1 MPEDAATTRLEE
13 PSVGQMRMWLD
24 ESARRIAE
32 TFGAHAATSAPGTIV
47 LCSTLH
53 QRWKNAPAA
62 IMCNILAVWP
72 FRRFVRMA
80 LFTTGQDALGL
91 CYLVRFCEP
100 AIKDGLLRIA
110 SGGNAALALQER
122 KMACGPCL
130 EDMERGQAA
139 PPRIEHWH
147 ASWHKNTAHV
157 FGMHVSEAA
166 PHTVRGPAQSPFLVN
181 VDADN
186 VLSPVFIERVLP
198 VFSTP
203 PHLCNYLLPRHPHPG
218 ACTGRIGCF
227 AAHFVRLGGYDA
239 AEAAPSS
246 YQDVDLRNRLE
257 KSLSQEPGSRHY
269 EVKGWQAIGGA
280 LSNDTTEAVADRNA
294 CKTANCDPQATTR
307 WPKWHLMNEHNATL
321 MKGRLHEGHLV
332 RNGGK
337 VPYGFWVEA
346 KDWTVWAAAP
356 AARPKLKSAPPSPAP
371 GVVAA
376 TTAASVREEAAPSLA
391 SGSQASESPA
401 TDVQMLRLASK
412 APPLSR
418 WHWQPERDADVSL
431 QPAAQAQSA
440 ASSSA
445 ASVGGSAA
453 GATASTAAPTSVQTA
468 PCQAMATSAAE
479 ATLPVAT
486 AATRAKQQATHVG
499 GASSSHDVS
508 AEAAPAEPST
518 TPAMQGSAMH
528 VSPQGPLQQV
538 SRLHIVV
545 CGFQKLRE
553 AVPCKETCAACYQI
567 VAFLAFLHS

>member
-1 MPEDAATTRLEE
+1 
-13 PSVGQMRMWLD
+13 VGQMRMWLD

-47 LCSTLH
+47 LCTTLH

-80 LFTTGQDALGL
+80 LFTTGQDTLGL
-91 CYLVRFCEP
+91 CYLVRYCEP

-110 SGGNAALALQER
+110 SGGNAATALQQR
-122 KMACGPCL
+122 GLACGPCL
-130 EDMERGQAA
+130 DDMERGQAA

-147 ASWHKNTAHV
+147 ASWNKNTAHV
-157 FGMHVSEAA
+157 FGIHVAEAA
-166 PHTVRGPAQSPFLVN
+166 PHTVRGPEQSPFLLN

-239 AEAAPSS
+239 AEAAPSG
-246 YQDVDLRNRLE
+246 YQDVDLRNRLQR
-257 KSLSQEPGSRHY
+257 SLRDEPGASRY

-294 CKTANCDPQATTR
+294 CKTANCDPKATAR
-307 WPKWHLMNEHNATL
+307 WPKWHLMNDHNATL
-321 MKGRLHEGHLV
+321 MKGRLHEGQVV
-332 RNGGK
+332 RNGGT
-337 VPYGFWVEA
+337 VPHGFWVEA

-356 AARPKLKSAPPSPAP
+356 AAAPKRQGAPASPAP
-371 GVVAA
+371 SALAA
-376 TTAASVREEAAPSLA
+376 TPPATVREEAAPSLA
-391 SGSQASESPA
+391 SGSQAKAPA
-401 TDVQMLRLASK
+401 STDVRMLDIRAK
-412 APPLSR
+412 APPQSR
-418 WHWQPERDADVSL
+418 WHWRAEQAASVSWQPKSG
-431 QPAAQAQSA
+431 AQSA

-445 ASVGGSAA
+445 PSAGVSAA
-453 GATASTAAPTSVQTA
+453 GATAVATAPVSAQTA
-468 PCQAMATSAAE
+468 PCQAMRAIATEGPSLATIAA
-479 ATLPVAT
+479 VR
-486 AATRAKQQATHVG
+486 AAQQATHAG
-499 GASSSHDVS
+499 SASSSQDVS

-518 TPAMQGSAMH
+518 TPAMQGSAMQ
-528 VSPQGPLQQV
+528 VDPQRPLPQV
-538 SRLHIVV
+538 SRLHIIV
-545 CGFQKLRE
+545 CGFQKLLE
-553 AVPCKETCAACYQI
+553 AVPCKETWPACYQR
-567 VAFLAFLHS
+567 VGFVVVLHHCCPRS